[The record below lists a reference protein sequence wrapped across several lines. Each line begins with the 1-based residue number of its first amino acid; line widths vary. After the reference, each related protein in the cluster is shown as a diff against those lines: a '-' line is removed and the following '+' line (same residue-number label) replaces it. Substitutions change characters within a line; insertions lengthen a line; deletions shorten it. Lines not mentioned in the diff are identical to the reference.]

1 MLVTNISK
9 QMCAFHRISKKVIS
23 VEGTCSDKDFTER
36 RNFMNAENSILLK
49 LTEILEKENL
59 INVEERNRMIY
70 LIEKGEIT

>member
-1 MLVTNISK
+1 MESTRLNEI
-9 QMCAFHRISKKVIS
+9 R
-23 VEGTCSDKDFTER
+23 TER

-59 INVEERNRMIY
+59 INVEERNRMIN

>member
-1 MLVTNISK
+1 MESTRLNEI
-9 QMCAFHRISKKVIS
+9 R
-23 VEGTCSDKDFTER
+23 TER
-36 RNFMNAENSILLK
+36 RNIMNTENSILLK